1 MKNTAASDKVVS
13 LLHAAFSE
21 PRLAGAGAGLGLERG
36 VCARAAGA
44 SGGRARAAGASGGRA
59 RAAGFARERRCGRVE
74 ARAVWAGSVLHVGAR
89 SCWRKSWR
97 LWRGDAGDGGDG
109 DDGGDAGGEHFA
121 GG

>member
-1 MKNTAASDKVVS
+1 MRES
-13 LLHAAFSE
+13 
-21 PRLAGAGAGLGLERG
+21 GG
-36 VCARAAGA
+36 VC
-44 SGGRARAAGASGGRA
+44 ARAAGASGGRA

-97 LWRGDAGDGGDG
+97 GDAGDGGDG
-109 DDGGDAGGEHFA
+109 DDGGDAGGDAGGEHFA